1 MAGNV
6 ARLAD
11 DDLGEAADE
20 RSSFVSSLS
29 SAGRP
34 SSPSAGSLLD
44 AGAGEEPSS
53 DKPGSNSPRHFVA
66 MPKHEVFVHF
76 FEDDGAT
83 EKAANTVNLNSSGPV
98 TTHYSEKRGS
108 VPRRFQNMRLA
119 QIIQA
124 HDGPIYALKFSPDGK
139 YLATGGDDAKV
150 VVWVVGQLRRLS
162 YEGEEDDENERG
174 DFLEH
179 EGGSYKGDSPY
190 PQTPQAYYSRGGHH
204 PSFST
209 SPTGSPKGHGAI
221 DEQQPSSS
229 QIQHQNTPDEH
240 SPSISLD
247 GSDKLSSSPSGG
259 SSSSAAALGFDKNV
273 VLFPAPYREYLGHT
287 ESVLDVAWSGGSNL
301 LLSASADK
309 YVRLW
314 RLEDRSGCLKLFGHT
329 DIVTSVAFHPTNHA
343 HFISGC
349 FNGQVRLW
357 DNVRSNTLD
366 YVVSPL
372 DENNCNVAITSV
384 SFVPD
389 GSRVFAGLKD
399 GQIQIYAYKMEF
411 SDKVK
416 LQRETSLDWLRDR
429 KGKYSSGRKVTGI
442 CFDSSKGSDAKLL
455 RWCVTSNDD
464 NIRLVDSV
472 VPPFK
477 YVCKYK
483 GGRNANLQI
492 KASFSEDGKFI
503 ICAGE
508 NGRVNI
514 WETEHDSSIVDVSCT
529 AVFRPKKQPGVRRN
543 SMFEW
548 FLATGKSPD
557 GGKMLI
563 PATTVAFAPAASV
576 HRLLE
581 SAVEAQRRRFSGTV
595 VGRPGS
601 PSDVASLP
609 SAAPSASTQ
618 HSPVPAST
626 STSYLI
632 PDDAALCVSIIAST
646 DLDGKLR
653 IFLCSPLVTY

>member
-1 MAGNV
+1 MTTHFSKEIRGNV
-6 ARLAD
+6 
-11 DDLGEAADE
+11 
-20 RSSFVSSLS
+20 
-29 SAGRP
+29 
-34 SSPSAGSLLD
+34 
-44 AGAGEEPSS
+44 
-53 DKPGSNSPRHFVA
+53 
-66 MPKHEVFVHF
+66 
-76 FEDDGAT
+76 
-83 EKAANTVNLNSSGPV
+83 
-98 TTHYSEKRGS
+98 
-108 VPRRFQNMRLA
+108 RRFQKTRLA
-119 QIIQA
+119 QVIQA
-124 HDGPIYALKFSPDGK
+124 HDGPVYALKFSPDGK

-162 YEGEEDDENERG
+162 YEGDEDDDNEGG

-209 SPTGSPKGHGAI
+209 TPTGSPKGPIATE
-221 DEQQPSSS
+221 EQQPPSSTS
-229 QIQHQNTPDEH
+229 QHQSTPDEH

-247 GSDKLSSSPSGG
+247 ESDKQSSAPSGG
-259 SSSSAAALGFDKNV
+259 SSGAALGFDKNV
-273 VLFPAPYREYLGHT
+273 ILFPAPYREYLGHT

-429 KGKYSSGRKVTGI
+429 KGKYSNGRKVTGI

-492 KASFSEDGKFI
+492 KASFSEDGKYI

-514 WETEHDSSIVDVSCT
+514 WETERDSSIVDVSCA

-543 SMFEW
+543 SIFEW
-548 FLATGKSPD
+548 FQATGKSPD
-557 GGKMLI
+557 GGKMLV

-581 SAVEAQRRRFSGTV
+581 SAVEAQRRRFSGGL

-601 PSDVASLP
+601 PSDLASLP
-609 SAAPSASTQ
+609 SATRSASTQ
-618 HSPVPAST
+618 VSPVPVST
-626 STSYLI
+626 NSSYLL
-632 PDDAALCVSIIAST
+632 PDDGALCVSIIAST

-653 IFLCSPLVTY
+653 IFLCSPLVTS